1 MKQKLLLGLMSSSAL
16 LFTGCGE
23 DFSPTGNGS
32 GRIDLTADIDTEV
45 LASVKQSRAEYSDI
59 TAADL
64 SLKLTSADGSFSK
77 TWDSVADFP
86 IDQDFKVGE
95 YTLEAFYG
103 DGSDCVGFEKP
114 YYAGSVSLVVK
125 ENVTTPV
132 ELTASLA
139 NAMVSIDYTDS
150 FKNYFTAYNTEL
162 ASADGK
168 YVYYSSGETRPGY
181 ITAGTVGITVNVT
194 KPNGVKATY
203 TPGGFEAVARNH
215 YHLTLD
221 VNDGNVGAAF
231 LVVKFDDTLNQ
242 EDVMIDLSEDLQN
255 APAPVVT
262 TEGFTS
268 GDVITVVS
276 GMVSG
281 DPVKLSVVARG
292 GLSSVVMTTAS
303 TSLIEQGWPA
313 EIELLSAPA
322 NMRARLETLGFSGL
336 GLWKNPD
343 QMAVIDLTNVLGKI
357 AYIEGNSNVTEFNFL
372 IKDRYN
378 KESEPVALA
387 VNVEKLILEL
397 SNPAGAYEGEGIME
411 VDLAYNGVDVEKN
424 VKFQYKNE
432 RGTWSDATVDAV
444 SAISRAA
451 GNYRVTVNVPE
462 DDNDITLRAVCGNT
476 VSQSVTVERTPLPF
490 ELTYSDNDV
499 FATHALVTLTPKE
512 GAAASLASRATL
524 YVSTDGTNFSKL
536 NASVAVDGSCSLT
549 GLTPATQHYI
559 RLGKRSEPISFTT
572 EAAAQLPNPDMEQWT
587 STRHSS
593 NCIEYFAEGWNTLN
607 PLTISQRSGNYAY
620 CATSGT
626 KETSDA
632 ASGSKAALIRTV
644 GWGSGN
650 TAAGGGTFFGSIVKH
665 IDRGELSLGKWGST
679 IADNVLPEYGIEFA
693 SRPSSISFQYK
704 YSKVGDYNG
713 YAEITLYAA
722 DGSVL
727 STKSTEIMP
736 QDSYTLMTLPLS
748 YAAGAAKAAKI
759 SVIFRSSN
767 VTGSLGEKKMSG
779 TNNNLNYASVSGEHV
794 GSQLYIDDI
803 QLNY

>member
-1 MKQKLLLGLMSSSAL
+1 MSASTL

-23 DFSPTGNGS
+23 DFNPTGNGS
-32 GRIDLTADIDTEV
+32 GRIAPTADIDTEV
-45 LASVKQSRAEYSDI
+45 LASVKQGRAEYSDV

-64 SLKLTSADGSFSK
+64 SLRLTSADGSYSK
-77 TWDSVADFP
+77 TWNSVAEFP
-86 IDQDFKVGE
+86 LDEDFKVGE
-95 YTLEAFYG
+95 YTLDAFYG
-103 DGSDCVGFEKP
+103 DENDCTGFEKP
-114 YYAGSVSLVVK
+114 HYAGSVSLVVK

-132 ELTASLA
+132 ALTASLA

-150 FKNYFTAYNTEL
+150 FKNYFTVYNTEL

-181 ITAGTVGITVNVT
+181 ITPGTVGITVNVT

-203 TPGGFEAVARNH
+203 TPNGFEAAARNH

-231 LVVKFDDTLNQ
+231 LVVSFDDALNQ
-242 EDVMIDLSEDLQN
+242 EDVIIDLSEDLQN

-262 TEGFTS
+262 TEGFTP
-268 GDVITVVS
+268 GEALTVVS
-276 GMVSG
+276 GMASG
-281 DPVKLSVVARG
+281 DPLKLSVVARG
-292 GLSSVVMTTAS
+292 GLSSVIMTTAS
-303 TSLIEQGWPA
+303 TSLIEQGWPE

-322 NMRARLETLGFSGL
+322 NMQARLATLGFDGL

-343 QMAVIDLTNVLGKI
+343 QMAVIDLTNVLDKI

-372 IKDRYN
+372 VKDRYN
-378 KESEPVALA
+378 KESEPVALT

-397 SNPAGAYEGEGIME
+397 SNPAGAYEGEGTMDIE
-411 VDLAYNGVDVEKN
+411 FAYNGIDVEKN

-432 RGTWSDATVDAV
+432 RGTWSDTTVDGV
-444 SAISRAA
+444 TAISRAA
-451 GNYRVTVNVPE
+451 GNYRVTVSVPE

-476 VSQSVTVERTPLPF
+476 VSQSITVERTPLPF
-490 ELTYSDNDV
+490 ELAYSDNDV
-499 FATHALVTLTPKE
+499 FATHALVTLTPKD
-512 GAAASLASRATL
+512 GADAALASRATL
-524 YVSTDGTNFSKL
+524 YVSTDGTNYAKL
-536 NASVAVDGSCSLT
+536 NVAVAADGSCSLT
-549 GLTPATQHYI
+549 GLTPATQLYVRI
-559 RLGKRSEPISFTT
+559 GKRSEPITFTT
-572 EAAAQLPNPDMEQWT
+572 EAATQLPNSDMEQWT

-632 ASGSKAALIRTV
+632 AEGSKAAVIRTV
-644 GWGSGN
+644 GWGSNN
-650 TAAGGGTFFGSIVKH
+650 TAASGLSVVKH
-665 IDRGELSLGKWGST
+665 IDRGELSLGQWGPT
-679 IADNVLPEYGIEFA
+679 ISDDVLPEYGIGFA

-704 YSKVGDYNG
+704 YLKKGDYNG
-713 YAEITLYAA
+713 YAEITVYAA

-727 STKSTEIMP
+727 SSKSTEIMP
-736 QDSYTLMTLPLS
+736 QDNYTLMTLPLS
-748 YAAGAAKAAKI
+748 YTAGAAKAAKI

-767 VTGSLGEKKMSG
+767 VTSSLGSKSMFGS
-779 TNNNLNYASVSGEHV
+779 NNNLNYGSTSGGAEHV